1 MKRAWR
7 CLVGWLLV
15 GLIVL
20 QLPMTALADEIV
32 PIEVEEAAE
41 PLLSETETGQIDEDA
56 PAIDDD
62 SQVDVSEGFGNSHGG
77 GTVVRLRI

>member
-56 PAIDDD
+56 PAMYQKDWKLPRRR
-62 SQVDVSEGFGNSHGG
+62 N
-77 GTVVRLRI
+77 RRPLRI